1 MAYPEINTILRQT
14 INEVTTIHNSAP
26 TIQTIISKDSP
37 TITTIV
43 NGFWDAVWSVNGQT
57 GDVRIEFTFDPF
69 KPNTVYLQN
78 QAIVHND
85 NIYIAKN
92 SFTSGSTFNEADWN
106 IIGDMANADMVTY
119 NNTETGISATTV
131 QDALDYAIGQVPTD
145 FFKLSTTTIS
155 GEGNDITLAN
165 TAEVPFKNVVLKGD
179 TFQQTYT
186 GKNLVKVTAT
196 SQTIG
201 TITFTVNNDGTI
213 VVNGTNGNSVAA
225 LNIIGNN
232 PIVLPAGQYEN
243 SGCPDG
249 GNDSTYRLD
258 INNGTNANQTCY
270 GTPKAFTL
278 TSQLT
283 ITSYRIRIA
292 PNAVI
297 NNLVFKPMIRST
309 STGDST
315 FEPYTGSTPSQIIPA
330 PNPDYPQDINVVTGE
345 QTVEVRGKNL
355 FDKSDAAL
363 VFDGYLAT
371 GSITLIA
378 QASDET
384 VFIPC
389 QPNTEYTIQKMFSSS
404 GKNRFRIASFATL
417 PVDGAVGTN
426 LGGYS
431 QTDADTH
438 NTATYT
444 TSADAKYLVVFC
456 YTNDTDVSFSQMLDS
471 IQIELGSTATAFV
484 PYQEQSYTV
493 NLGKNLFDKENANT
507 MMVTVGSNNLSSSP
521 NNKTLY
527 IACKPNTTYT
537 VQKRNDGDTNR
548 FAVAATDVLP
558 ADGVTTHGFVQS
570 NSASYITITTN
581 DTAKYLVVMY
591 YRTYETKLSE
601 GQILDSI
608 QIEIGSNATSYAPYF
623 TPIELVKIGTYQDYI
638 WKDNGTWKIHKEIGK
653 HSFDGTESWDI
664 YNTGTPNYYYRL
676 NNSVSDNLS
685 SDSYVLM
692 SNYGSGAT
700 VYNSNEVQGIFLLGT
715 GSSSQLRVRY
725 GTELT
730 AIEWETKLTAK
741 NMILYYLL
749 GTPTDTVITDTTLIA
764 QLEDLRSAY
773 SYKGQ
778 TNISAS
784 AVIPNL
790 PFILNADAFLNT
802 TWEGFQSGVGKLAEN
817 AQQDTLKKW
826 DVRDNISDGDDKLV
840 TGGGVYDALRE
851 IDNNSVA
858 AHNSIVRGKDLT
870 NIYTLDELSAKVQ
883 VGDFSDIYV
892 GDYITKKVTVGSG
905 TERELDFVIAHI
917 DYFMH
922 VGDTETTRHH
932 LVMVPDT
939 AFYEYMQMNDT
950 DTTTGGYYG
959 SKGHGICN
967 AVYSAGTGGALTN
980 VVADY
985 TTFQATTL
993 GAAEGT
999 FVFTH
1004 TSSGWQYDGT
1014 VVSTGNLSTYGI
1026 TYSGTPVDGDV
1037 ITVSYVLG
1045 YLEPYRQAIYTAF
1058 GNDHILA
1065 HRTQYSTSTSTS
1077 AWHTNRCELM
1087 NESMVYG
1094 QIVRA
1099 NNAYGELT
1107 ENSQLAWF
1115 SARPDKRVAMRGKGS
1130 TSRTAAWLSSISGGS
1145 SFCHVSNNGFVS
1157 NASVSSSDAVR
1168 PYFLFA

>member
-14 INEVTTIHNSAP
+14 VNEVTTIHNSAP

-85 NIYIAKN
+85 NIYIARE
-92 SFTSGSTFNEADWN
+92 SFTSGNTFNEADWN

-131 QDALDYAIGQVPTD
+131 QDALDYVIGQVPTD

-155 GEGNDITLAN
+155 GEGNAITLAN

-179 TFQQTYT
+179 TFQQSYE
-186 GKNLVKVTAT
+186 GKNLLPMRNTTRTINGVTFTPQADGSVVLSGTSTAQINYPINVDSISLSRNVSLGAGTYTVSWGSNPQSSGMFVQVYYIPDGGGDTYSTGTFTVSGTTALGAYIRVNNGINTTGTTIYPQLELGSTAT
-196 SQTIG
+196 S
-201 TITFTVNNDGTI
+201 
-213 VVNGTNGNSVAA
+213 
-225 LNIIGNN
+225 
-232 PIVLPAGQYEN
+232 Y
-243 SGCPDG
+243 
-249 GNDSTYRLD
+249 
-258 INNGTNANQTCY
+258 
-270 GTPKAFTL
+270 
-278 TSQLT
+278 
-283 ITSYRIRIA
+283 
-292 PNAVI
+292 
-297 NNLVFKPMIRST
+297 
-309 STGDST
+309 
-315 FEPYTGSTPSQIIPA
+315 EPYVGGTPA

-345 QTVEVRGKNL
+345 QTVTVTGKNL
-355 FDKSDAAL
+355 WASSWEQGNIRADTGEDEPNPDVVRCKDFVPVKAGVSYAINRSISTSFVAVRCYDADKQYLGSGTNNIRYISGDTGGTATNPMIAGGSYC
-363 VFDGYLAT
+363 VISPKDGVAYIKFIDRSNNLAT
-371 GSITLIA
+371 QYMMVEGDTQAAYEPYQGQSYPLSLGSLELCKIGDYQDVIFKNTPNSPLYDNTLVEGGWYINKKVGKQVFTGADSEVWRLSGVSARLFNITIAEAKAGASSPMMSDRFIYTGNSSEASQENVLYTNTLNAFVFINPKSEGELIA
-378 QASDET
+378 
-384 VFIPC
+384 
-389 QPNTEYTIQKMFSSS
+389 NTISEWCAWLS
-404 GKNRFRIASFATL
+404 
-417 PVDGAVGTN
+417 
-426 LGGYS
+426 
-431 QTDADTH
+431 TH
-438 NTATYT
+438 NTTVYYAL
-444 TSADAKYLVVFC
+444 A
-456 YTNDTDVSFSQMLDS
+456 
-471 IQIELGSTATAFV
+471 TAT
-484 PYQEQSYTV
+484 
-493 NLGKNLFDKENANT
+493 
-507 MMVTVGSNNLSSSP
+507 
-521 NNKTLY
+521 
-527 IACKPNTTYT
+527 
-537 VQKRNDGDTNR
+537 DT
-548 FAVAATDVLP
+548 
-558 ADGVTTHGFVQS
+558 Q
-570 NSASYITITTN
+570 
-581 DTAKYLVVMY
+581 
-591 YRTYETKLSE
+591 
-601 GQILDSI
+601 
-608 QIEIGSNATSYAPYF
+608 
-623 TPIELVKIGTYQDYI
+623 
-638 WKDNGTWKIHKEIGK
+638 
-653 HSFDGTESWDI
+653 
-664 YNTGTPNYYYRL
+664 
-676 NNSVSDNLS
+676 
-685 SDSYVLM
+685 
-692 SNYGSGAT
+692 
-700 VYNSNEVQGIFLLGT
+700 
-715 GSSSQLRVRY
+715 
-725 GTELT
+725 
-730 AIEWETKLTAK
+730 
-741 NMILYYLL
+741 
-749 GTPTDTVITDTTLIA
+749 ITDATLIA

-773 SYKGQ
+773 SYEEQ
-778 TNISAS
+778 TNISVS
-784 AVIPNL
+784 AIDPNL
-790 PFILNADAFLNT
+790 PFILSVDAFLNT

-817 AQQDTLKKW
+817 VQQDTLKKW
-826 DVRDNISDGDDKLV
+826 DVRDNISDGDDHLV

-851 IDNNSVA
+851 IDNNSAA

-883 VGDFSDIYV
+883 AGDFSDIYV

-950 DTTTGGYYG
+950 NTTTGGYYG

-967 AVYSAGTGGALTN
+967 AVYSAGTGGALTS

-1004 TSSGWQYDGT
+1004 TSGGWQYDGT
-1014 VVSTGNLSTYGI
+1014 VVSTGNLSAYGI

-1037 ITVSYVLG
+1037 ITVSYVPG

-1099 NNAYGELT
+1099 NNVCGELT

-1115 SARPDKRVAMRGKGS
+1115 SARPDKRIAMRGKGS
-1130 TSRTAAWLSSISGGS
+1130 TSRAGAWLSSISSGS
-1145 SFCHVSNNGFVS
+1145 TFCFVS
-1157 NASVSSSDAVR
+1157 TYGNAANYNASSSIAVR